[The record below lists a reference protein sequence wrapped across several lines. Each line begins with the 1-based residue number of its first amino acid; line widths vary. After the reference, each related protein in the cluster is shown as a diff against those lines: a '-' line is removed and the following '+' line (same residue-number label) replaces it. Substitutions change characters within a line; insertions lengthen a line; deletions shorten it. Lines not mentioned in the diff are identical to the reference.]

1 MKLTLK
7 RGLVLGVLVG
17 IASAFLYAPKPGKEL
32 RAELRGRLN
41 LVPKRLL
48 DLLESIVDLTYSV
61 FDFAK
66 ATIDEQGEKISCA
79 VTSGLTA
86 AKEKSEEL
94 KRKVLK

>member
-7 RGLVLGVLVG
+7 RGLLLGGLLG

-32 RAELRGRLN
+32 RAELRGKLDS
-41 LVPKRLL
+41 VPKHLL

-66 ATIDEQGEKISCA
+66 VSFEEQSK
-79 VTSGLTA
+79 TSYNGKRNEDVR
-86 AKEKSEEL
+86 AKEN
-94 KRKVLK
+94 V